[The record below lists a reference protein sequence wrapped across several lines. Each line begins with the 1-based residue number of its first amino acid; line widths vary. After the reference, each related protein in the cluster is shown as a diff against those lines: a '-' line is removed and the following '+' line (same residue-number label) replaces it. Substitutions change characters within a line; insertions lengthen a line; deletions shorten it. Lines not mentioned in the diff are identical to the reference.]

1 MAPKAPVVAPNA
13 EGAEVAV
20 GAPNEKDDGFAA
32 APNVD
37 PNAEGAAA
45 AGAPNP
51 IKIINIISKL
61 FSSILNGGNDSCKFK
76 SRCRKLIKT
85 N

>member
-1 MAPKAPVVAPNA
+1 MLPGAPNPVVVPKEDPVVPKLEPVVPKAPVVAPNA
-13 EGAEVAV
+13 EGAAAAV
-20 GAPNEKDDGFAA
+20 GAPNAKDEGFAA

-51 IKIINIISKL
+51 MKKINHYGVS
-61 FSSILNGGNDSCKFK
+61 N
-76 SRCRKLIKT
+76 
-85 N
+85 

>member
-1 MAPKAPVVAPNA
+1 MAPKAPVVVPNA
-13 EGAEVAV
+13 EGAAVAV
-20 GAPNEKDDGFAA
+20 GAPNAKDDGFAA

-51 IKIINIISKL
+51 MKKIDHSGVL
-61 FSSILNGGNDSCKFK
+61 YWHF
-76 SRCRKLIKT
+76 
-85 N
+85 

>member
-1 MAPKAPVVAPNA
+1 MVAPNA

-45 AGAPNP
+45 GAPNP
-51 IKIINIISKL
+51 MKIIKNYGVWNWH
-61 FSSILNGGNDSCKFK
+61 FWVE
-76 SRCRKLIKT
+76 T
-85 N
+85 V

>member
-1 MAPKAPVVAPNA
+1 MAPKAPVVVPNA
-13 EGAEVAV
+13 EGAAVAV

-51 IKIINIISKL
+51 MKKNL
-61 FSSILNGGNDSCKFK
+61 SILGFYIGIFEL
-76 SRCRKLIKT
+76 RL
-85 N
+85 